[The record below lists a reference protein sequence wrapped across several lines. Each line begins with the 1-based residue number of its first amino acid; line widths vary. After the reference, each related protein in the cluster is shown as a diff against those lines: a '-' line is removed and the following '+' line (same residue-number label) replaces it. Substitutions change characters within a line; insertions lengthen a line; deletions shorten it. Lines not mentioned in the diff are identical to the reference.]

1 MSSRRPV
8 ARWLALGLCLLTAV
22 LVAACGGGSDSSA
35 TPGATSAA
43 TAAATASTGPLPTKI
58 ASTGSSTYDKLIAQ
72 MQQIDYPKELV
83 HGTALGNA
91 DAKVTIQMF
100 EDFTCPHCLEFNA
113 ALEKQ
118 MVDQLVK
125 TGKARIEFHYFPLRD
140 SSVPLMVGAACAN
153 EQGQFWEYQRRLF
166 IEQAKV
172 DAMPAEKYSDGMT
185 AAFGQAGLEKYA
197 ADLGLDATKFT
208 TCLGSQAAL
217 DIVQADE
224 AITNNL
230 NLPGT
235 PSFVVNGKFLG
246 NNPPA
251 TIAGWEQLV
260 ADASK

>member
-1 MSSRRPV
+1 MTSARRGSL
-8 ARWLALGLCLLTAV
+8 WLAVGLCLFAAIF
-22 LVAACGGGSDSSA
+22 VAACSSGGSSA
-35 TPGATSAA
+35 TPDA
-43 TAAATASTGPLPTKI
+43 TAAATASTGPAPTKI
-58 ASTGSSTYDKLIAQ
+58 ASTGSATYDRLIAQ
-72 MQQIDYPKELV
+72 MQQIDYPKDLV
-83 HGTALGNA
+83 HGTAMGNP

-113 ALEKQ
+113 ALEQ
-118 MVDQLVK
+118 QLVDQLVK

-166 IEQAKV
+166 IEQARV

-217 DIVQADE
+217 DVVQADE

-230 NLPGT
+230 DLPGT
-235 PSFVVNGKFLG
+235 PAFVVNGKFLG

-251 TIAGWEQLV
+251 TIAGWEKLV
-260 ADASK
+260 ADDTR